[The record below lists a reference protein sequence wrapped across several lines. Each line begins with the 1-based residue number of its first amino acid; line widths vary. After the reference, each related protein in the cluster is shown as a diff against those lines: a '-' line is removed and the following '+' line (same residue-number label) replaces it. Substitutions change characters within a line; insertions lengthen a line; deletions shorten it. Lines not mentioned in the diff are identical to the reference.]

1 MSGPEYSRPK
11 SSLPPEVI
19 NSFEPKI
26 KQNELRDDEKQGDD
40 LSITSLVKRMEEQV
54 NETTAEKSVLNPNTT
69 VDSKSDSGYS
79 RPELIPDKIF
89 GKRISENG
97 GTEYLVMWKGFFFKD
112 GVRSKYPRSWITTYY
127 R

>member
-1 MSGPEYSRPK
+1 M
-11 SSLPPEVI
+11 PPEVI
-19 NSFEPKI
+19 NSFEKEQSEPKI
-26 KQNELRDDEKQGDD
+26 KQNEKQGHD

-79 RPELIPDKIF
+79 RTELIPDKIF

-112 GVRSKYPRSWITTYY
+112 GVRSKYTRSWITT
-127 R
+127 